1 MNNIEDLLNKV
12 NNKILNEE
20 CVKEYFRLKKIIESD
35 EQILNLEKKAQEHQK
50 LMCQNKNNDEIY
62 FKEKALYEKYTSEL
76 ESNPIV
82 QNFNL
87 IKKEVNSLLIDI
99 RDFLS

>member
-1 MNNIEDLLNKV
+1 MNNLEELLNKV
-12 NNKILNEE
+12 NDEILNEE
-20 CVKEYFRLKKIIESD
+20 CVKEYFHLKKIIESD
-35 EQILNLEKKAQEHQK
+35 QQILDLEKKAQEHQK

-76 ESNPIV
+76 ESNPII
-82 QNFNL
+82 QNFNF

>member
-1 MNNIEDLLNKV
+1 MNNLEQLLSKV
-12 NNKILNEE
+12 NDEILNEG
-20 CVKEYFRLKKIIESD
+20 CVKEYFRLKKIIEEDD
-35 EQILNLEKKAQEHQK
+35 EILDLEKKAQKHQK

-62 FKEKALYEKYTSEL
+62 FKEKELYEKYSSEL
-76 ESNPIV
+76 ENNPIV
-82 QNFNL
+82 QNFNF

>member
-1 MNNIEDLLNKV
+1 MNNIEELLNKV
-12 NNKILNEE
+12 NDEILNEE
-20 CVKEYFRLKKIIESD
+20 SVKEYFRLKKIIESD
-35 EQILNLEKKAQEHQK
+35 EEILNLEKKTQKHQK
-50 LMCQNKNNDEIY
+50 LMCQNKNYDEIY
-62 FKEKALYEKYTSEL
+62 FKEKELYEKYSSEL
-76 ESNPIV
+76 ENNPIV

>member
-1 MNNIEDLLNKV
+1 MNNLEQLLNKV
-12 NNKILNEE
+12 NDEILNEE
-20 CVKEYFRLKKIIESD
+20 CVKEYFRLKKIIGEDD
-35 EQILNLEKKAQEHQK
+35 EILDLEKNAQKHQK

-62 FKEKALYEKYTSEL
+62 FKEKELYEKYSSEL
-76 ESNPIV
+76 ENNPIV
-82 QNFNL
+82 QNFNF

>member
-1 MNNIEDLLNKV
+1 MNNLEELLNKV
-12 NNKILNEE
+12 NEEILNEE

-35 EQILNLEKKAQEHQK
+35 VEILGLEKKAQEHQK

-62 FKEKALYEKYTSEL
+62 FKEKELYEKYSSEL
-76 ESNPIV
+76 ENNPIV

>member
-1 MNNIEDLLNKV
+1 MNNLEELLNKI
-12 NNKILNEE
+12 NDEILNEE

-35 EQILNLEKKAQEHQK
+35 EEILSLEKKAQVHQK

-62 FKEKALYEKYTSEL
+62 FKEKELYEKYSSEL
-76 ESNPIV
+76 ENNPIV

>member
-1 MNNIEDLLNKV
+1 MNNLEEILNKV
-12 NNKILNEE
+12 NDEILNEE

-35 EQILNLEKKAQEHQK
+35 QQILDLEKKVQEHQK

-76 ESNPIV
+76 EANPIV
-82 QNFNL
+82 QNFNC